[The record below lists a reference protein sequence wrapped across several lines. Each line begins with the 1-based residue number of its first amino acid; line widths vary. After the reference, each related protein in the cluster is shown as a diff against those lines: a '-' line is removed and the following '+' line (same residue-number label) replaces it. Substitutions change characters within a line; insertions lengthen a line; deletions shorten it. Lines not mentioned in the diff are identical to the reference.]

1 LEEAG
6 GSGEPA
12 YWIFFAAINIAQS
25 LTSGVVIALISV
37 CLLLFFSALISGAEV
52 AFFSIDT
59 SLKEELESSEDR
71 RYKLVLTLLEKK
83 ERLLATILIANNFIN
98 VAIVVIST
106 YLSIKLFSFA
116 DNLVLKFTVQ
126 VVAVTFLILLFGEVI
141 PKVYARQNPLKLAGI
156 TAHPI
161 FYLRKVFWYLASL
174 LVFTTRFIR
183 KRVKLKQHN
192 ISVGELQDALA
203 LTDENTLEEE
213 DILKGIV
220 KFGSTD
226 VKQIMKPRTN
236 VVAIAESTQYEDLI
250 KTVLDFGFSRLPVYG
265 ETLDKIKGVLYV
277 KDLLPGLK
285 LNSVHEDAVPVND
298 SSNDDWRTLIRAPFF
313 VPENKK
319 IDDLLKEFK
328 ERKIHLAIVVDEY
341 GGTSG
346 VVTLEDIIEEIVGE
360 ISDEYDEDELAYSKL
375 DELNYVFDGNTA
387 LNDIYRALD
396 IEGSVF
402 EDAKGESDSLAGFII
417 EIEGKIPKKN
427 DEITF
432 ENYLFT
438 VEAANQR
445 RVERVKVTILQ
456 ADEDSKNTET

>member
-1 LEEAG
+1 MEEAG
-6 GSGEPA
+6 SSGEPA
-12 YWIFFAAINIAQS
+12 YWLLFSTINIVQL
-25 LTSGVVIALISV
+25 LTPGVIIALLSV
-37 CLLLFFSALISGAEV
+37 GILLFFSALISGAEV

-59 SLKEELESSEDR
+59 ALKEELERGGGR
-71 RYKLVLTLLEKK
+71 RYKLVLNLLERK

-106 YLSIKLFSFA
+106 YINVKLFSFA
-116 DNLVLKFTVQ
+116 DNPALNFVIQ

-156 TAHPI
+156 TAYPVY
-161 FYLRKVFWYLASL
+161 YLRKVFWYLASL

-183 KRVKLKQHN
+183 KRIKLKQHN
-192 ISVGELQDALA
+192 ISVDELQDALE

-236 VVAIAESTQYEDLI
+236 VVAIAQETQYDDLI
-250 KTVLDFGFSRLPVYG
+250 KTILDFGFSRLPVYG
-265 ETLDKIKGVLYV
+265 ETLDNVKGVLYI

-285 LNSVHEDAVPVND
+285 LNSESDPAVSFAGSPNG
-298 SSNDDWRTLIRAPFF
+298 DWQSLIRTPFF

-346 VVTLEDIIEEIVGE
+346 IVTLEDIIEEIVGE
-360 ISDEYDEDELAYSKL
+360 ISDEYDDDELAYSKL
-375 DELNYVFDGNTA
+375 DELNFVFDGKTA

-396 IEGSVF
+396 IDGTAF

-417 EIEGKIPKKN
+417 ELEGKIPKKN
-427 DEITF
+427 DKVTF

-438 VEAANQR
+438 IEAANRR

-456 ADEDSKNTET
+456 TNEESENPES